1 MHLGFTPWTPETQR
15 LREEVWD
22 GGDPSGV
29 PQDQGLGKDTAKSG
43 RGQGLPLMLHFVP
56 NPYDVPCP

>member
-1 MHLGFTPWTPETQR
+1 M
-15 LREEVWD
+15 